1 MNEPLLEGARLSGR
15 LEAGLLKACL
25 TQTYTNPGTRDLEVV
40 YTFPLPFYASITEV
54 TATIGEKQLKG
65 MVKAHRSAEQDY
77 EAAISK
83 GDSSIL
89 VESSGNGLFTANLGN
104 LRPGERFTVSMHF
117 VQIIDWHHDRA
128 RLLFPT
134 TIAPRYGEAQAQ
146 GKLPFHADTGTSITA
161 EYGFELDVLVRGSM
175 ASAVLESPSH
185 SISQIPEEAGSVRI
199 RLRDEA
205 FLDRDFVLR
214 LDGVVAPEGEV
225 YVESGSDEHFAMA
238 TFYPSLKSQQAGQQ
252 VPDAE
257 RAGDPSSPW
266 QYPLRVKLLVD
277 CSGSMEGDSIESA
290 RKGIRALVD
299 GLSSKDQIA
308 VARFGSSLEHVLEK
322 PKASDPKTRVV
333 LTRWLTTLEANLG
346 GTELESA
353 LVGVFKST
361 GDQEPFDVLL
371 ITDGEVWDISATVES
386 SKSSGHR
393 IFAIGVGSS
402 PGESLLRQ
410 LAEQTGGAALFVNP
424 NEDMTEAMHRLVS
437 MMSGPRVSNVKVT
450 WNSEPALE
458 SLVSEHLYVGVPF
471 RAVAMFKGPMDTEKQ
486 PAATLHY
493 RIGEDS
499 HVLSSSS
506 TASVRNDLAVRY
518 VVAEACLQCM
528 VDEARAAFAEAHQ
541 LLSKETA
548 WILVH
553 VRDDE
558 DKADPLPVLAQ
569 VPSMHAAGSHGFGKM
584 QILKQAVLSDDDRY
598 VVRHMS
604 AAVSAKPK
612 AVAVPR
618 TGVYD
623 APLSNPAVW
632 RDPQIATKYNIE
644 ALEESGVEQLPI
656 PSFLRRTDTF
666 QKIEANAVSEGSD
679 EESTMRAILVE
690 LLGRIH
696 TEEDLGSLWN
706 WVDRLTLPGLLSEQL
721 RSLMSD
727 EGLSRA
733 QVVALF
739 TVMLM
744 DDLVEP
750 QATRQQR
757 RVLNFVLN
765 EFSDERI
772 EALKQL
778 MWDANEMARAT
789 SSK

>member
-1 MNEPLLEGARLSGR
+1 
-15 LEAGLLKACL
+15 
-25 TQTYTNPGTRDLEVV
+25 
-40 YTFPLPFYASITEV
+40 
-54 TATIGEKQLKG
+54 
-65 MVKAHRSAEQDY
+65 
-77 EAAISK
+77 
-83 GDSSIL
+83 
-89 VESSGNGLFTANLGN
+89 
-104 LRPGERFTVSMHF
+104 
-117 VQIIDWHHDRA
+117 
-128 RLLFPT
+128 
-134 TIAPRYGEAQAQ
+134 
-146 GKLPFHADTGTSITA
+146 
-161 EYGFELDVLVRGSM
+161 
-175 ASAVLESPSH
+175 
-185 SISQIPEEAGSVRI
+185 
-199 RLRDEA
+199 
-205 FLDRDFVLR
+205 
-214 LDGVVAPEGEV
+214 
-225 YVESGSDEHFAMA
+225 
-238 TFYPSLKSQQAGQQ
+238 
-252 VPDAE
+252 
-257 RAGDPSSPW
+257 
-266 QYPLRVKLLVD
+266 
-277 CSGSMEGDSIESA
+277 
-290 RKGIRALVD
+290 
-299 GLSSKDQIA
+299 
-308 VARFGSSLEHVLEK
+308 
-322 PKASDPKTRVV
+322 
-333 LTRWLTTLEANLG
+333 
-346 GTELESA
+346 
-353 LVGVFKST
+353 
-361 GDQEPFDVLL
+361 
-371 ITDGEVWDISATVES
+371 
-386 SKSSGHR
+386 
-393 IFAIGVGSS
+393 AIGVGSS

-450 WNSEPALE
+450 WNSESALE
-458 SLVSEHLYVGVPF
+458 ALVSEHLYVGVPF
-471 RAVAMFKGPMDTEKQ
+471 RAVAMFKGPMNTEKQ
-486 PAATLHY
+486 PAATLHF

-499 HVLSSSS
+499 YVLSSSAA
-506 TASVRNDLAVRY
+506 ASVRNDLAVRY
-518 VVAEACLQCM
+518 VVAEACLKCM

-584 QILKQAVLSDDDRY
+584 QILKQAVLNDDDRY

-632 RDPQIATKYNIE
+632 RDPQIATRYNIE

>member
-1 MNEPLLEGARLSGR
+1 
-15 LEAGLLKACL
+15 
-25 TQTYTNPGTRDLEVV
+25 
-40 YTFPLPFYASITEV
+40 
-54 TATIGEKQLKG
+54 
-65 MVKAHRSAEQDY
+65 
-77 EAAISK
+77 
-83 GDSSIL
+83 
-89 VESSGNGLFTANLGN
+89 
-104 LRPGERFTVSMHF
+104 
-117 VQIIDWHHDRA
+117 
-128 RLLFPT
+128 
-134 TIAPRYGEAQAQ
+134 
-146 GKLPFHADTGTSITA
+146 
-161 EYGFELDVLVRGSM
+161 
-175 ASAVLESPSH
+175 
-185 SISQIPEEAGSVRI
+185 
-199 RLRDEA
+199 
-205 FLDRDFVLR
+205 
-214 LDGVVAPEGEV
+214 
-225 YVESGSDEHFAMA
+225 
-238 TFYPSLKSQQAGQQ
+238 
-252 VPDAE
+252 
-257 RAGDPSSPW
+257 
-266 QYPLRVKLLVD
+266 
-277 CSGSMEGDSIESA
+277 
-290 RKGIRALVD
+290 
-299 GLSSKDQIA
+299 
-308 VARFGSSLEHVLEK
+308 VLEK
-322 PKASDPKTRVV
+322 PKAADPKTRVV
-333 LTRWLTTLEANLG
+333 LRRWLTTLEANLG

-386 SKSSGHR
+386 AKSSGHR

-402 PGESLLRQ
+402 PGESLLRL

-424 NEDMTEAMHRLVS
+424 NEDMTEAMHRLAS

-450 WNSEPALE
+450 WNSDATLE
-458 SLVSEHLYVGVPF
+458 ALVSEHLYVGVPF
-471 RAVAMFKGPMDTEKQ
+471 RAMAMFKGPMDTEKQ
-486 PAATLHY
+486 PSATLHF

-499 HVLSSSS
+499 YVLSSSS
-506 TASVRNDLAVRY
+506 AASVRNDLAVRY
-518 VVAEACLQCM
+518 VVAEACLQCKD
-528 VDEARAAFAEAHQ
+528 DEARAAFAEAHQ

-558 DKADPLPVLAQ
+558 DKADPLPVLSQ

-584 QILKQAVLSDDDRY
+584 QILKQVADVNPSGRY
-598 VVRHMS
+598 KRSQSASFHAAMS
-604 AAVSAKPK
+604 TNKVTRFDSP
-612 AVAVPR
+612 
-618 TGVYD
+618 T
-623 APLSNPAVW
+623 VW
-632 RDPQIATKYNIE
+632 RDPQLATRYNIE
-644 ALEESGVEQLPI
+644 ALEDSGVEQLPI

-666 QKIEANAVSEGSD
+666 QKIEANAVSEGND

-778 MWDANEMARAT
+778 MWDATEMARAT
-789 SSK
+789 ASK